1 MTKHKVV
8 HVERNQRLHIGLWAT
23 IWNTSTRRL
32 RRGSWMSAFT
42 NFPLAPMQAI
52 SLKQR
57 NLRSQNPLSA
67 RSTTSS
73 RRRSLLSCLVNLNN
87 KMLRFLFIS
96 TFMLLLAGC
105 SAIDFGY
112 AVRRADSD
120 TFIDECK
127 FSKADS
133 EHFVYKNTRP
143 SIVFIYSDAVEHC
156 RRQARVFSNVAM
168 RYYDGIFFWAIEASM
183 LLLVLEVTNIIQAS
197 QQAAQ

>member
-1 MTKHKVV
+1 M
-8 HVERNQRLHIGLWAT
+8 
-23 IWNTSTRRL
+23 
-32 RRGSWMSAFT
+32 
-42 NFPLAPMQAI
+42 
-52 SLKQR
+52 LK
-57 NLRSQNPLSA
+57 
-67 RSTTSS
+67 
-73 RRRSLLSCLVNLNN
+73 
-87 KMLRFLFIS
+87 FLFIS
-96 TFMLLLAGC
+96 VIVFLLAGC

-168 RYYDGIFFWAIEASM
+168 RYYDGIFFWAIEYDDAKT
-183 LLLVLEVTNIIQAS
+183 LLSYFPDNGRLPIYLYINQNC
-197 QQAAQ
+197 AQMFAPETTSDDNMQKHIAEAFGIFPIGDR